1 MNEGRTKHRS
11 LSGTE
16 LLCILILAAFE
27 LITFRR
33 VLFGGW
39 LIASGGDALNDAD
52 GLLAVLM
59 NEHWVRVIRGLEP
72 WDTWMSLYPAKGSVA
87 FNDMYLMHALLYVP
101 MRLLGMDRYAA
112 FAGMVCGWHAIG
124 TYIWYGMSRKVLRW
138 EPLPALLGTTAFSFG
153 SYYLVKIWHC
163 QFLAMALVPVVIGSA
178 YVFWMELTGD
188 VKKRRIAGALW
199 VCMMVLLFY
208 TAPYLAEFVIIA
220 HILYVVVS
228 FLTSGKAGMAK
239 ALRRIG
245 GYLKKYW
252 WEILCYIALGILLM
266 IPFCLLY
273 LPRIGGSSRDYAETL
288 YYCIPWRGVLRLPSS
303 NLLYGRW
310 MGDTGNGEWAV
321 GIPILEWIL
330 LLACFVRAIRKKDGQ
345 GIALFLTT
353 GLVYGTVLRVHGMS
367 LWKVFYALIPGA
379 ASMRAVCRMALMAI
393 PFAALLLGR
402 TAQGMLQIASSEA
415 GRTEMKQK
423 GRNVAVLGILCVT
436 LLVYAENAQS
446 GGIACAWTRDTAL
459 AREER
464 LLALAGTVP
473 ADCESF
479 YCVESAAGAEMAE
492 YPGFYRGCA
501 DAWLLADLIGVP
513 TLNSFA
519 SFLPEGYG
527 ETYNIYTASYEG
539 DVRNWIQTNDL
550 RNVYRFD
557 LSSGTWMKVG
567 EQP

>member
-1 MNEGRTKHRS
+1 MKRQAR
-11 LSGTE
+11 E
-16 LLCILILAAFE
+16 LFCILILAAME
-27 LITFRR
+27 LFTFRR

-59 NEHWVRVIRGLEP
+59 NEHWVRAIRGLEP

-163 QFLAMALVPVVIGSA
+163 QFLAMALVPVIIGSA
-178 YVFWMELTGD
+178 YVFWVELTGD
-188 VKKRRIAGALW
+188 AKKRRVAGVLW

-220 HILYVVVS
+220 HILYLPVR
-228 FLTSGKAGMAK
+228 FLASGKAGMK
-239 ALRRIG
+239 QALQAIG
-245 GYLKKYW
+245 TYLKRTW
-252 WEILCYIALGILLM
+252 WEVLCYAVLGVLLM
-266 IPFCLLY
+266 IPFCRLY

-288 YYCIPWRGVLRLPSS
+288 YYCIPWRGVLRLPSA

-321 GIPILEWIL
+321 GIPVMECIL
-330 LLACFVRAIRKKDGQ
+330 LIACFVRDIRKKDRQ
-345 GIALFLTT
+345 GITLALTIA
-353 GLVYGTVLRVHGMS
+353 LVYLAVLRVHGMS
-367 LWKVFYALIPGA
+367 LWKVFYTLVPGA
-379 ASMRAVCRMALMAI
+379 ASMRAVCRFALMAI

-402 TAQGMLQIASSEA
+402 TAQSIFETG
-415 GRTEMKQK
+415 K
-423 GRNVAVLGILCVT
+423 GVKTVAVAILCVT
-436 LLVYAENAQS
+436 LLIYIENAQT
-446 GGIACAWTRDTAL
+446 GGIACAWNRDTAL
-459 AREER
+459 QREAN
-464 LLALAGTVP
+464 LTTLAGTVP
-473 ADCESF
+473 IDCESF
-479 YCVESAAGAEMAE
+479 YCIDPTAGPEMAE

-501 DAWLLADLIGVP
+501 DAWLLSDLINVP
-513 TLNSFA
+513 TLNGFA

-527 ETYNIYTASYEG
+527 ETYNLYTASYES
-539 DVRNWIQTNDL
+539 DVQTWIQTNDL
-550 RNVYRFD
+550 TNVYRFD
-557 LSSGTWMKVG
+557 LSSGTWTKMG